1 MLEIFLGPRGLA
13 VALKSIVRPACEYSS
28 VAVIGA
34 SATHLSKLD
43 VVQILAE
50 KLSEYVFPSQHSYHE
65 TSAVGQL
72 CKSLDF

>member
-1 MLEIFLGPRGLA
+1 MLEIFLGPRSLA

-34 SATHLSKLD
+34 SAAHLSKLD

-50 KLSEYVFPSQHSYHE
+50 KLSECAFPSLHSYHE
-65 TSAVGQL
+65 TSAVGLL
-72 CKSLDF
+72 CKLLAF